1 MMNTIDN
8 GMESNKVQAGLIPT
22 VIEKTDK
29 GERAFDIYSR
39 LLKDRIIY
47 VSGEVGNAMADTI
60 TAQLLFLESEDPTAD
75 IYMYIDSPGGCVHS
89 GLAIADVMDFIS
101 CDVVT
106 ISMGLS
112 ASMGAYLTSQGTP
125 GKRKA
130 LKRSSIMLHEVSA
143 GNQGK
148 NHDMKASMKHTDALN
163 DLLLEDIYDT
173 LKDSYKKE
181 NSLEEFKK
189 ICKEDTW
196 LTAKE
201 ALEMGVI
208 DEIVTKRQK
217 VQ

>member
-60 TAQLLFLESEDPTAD
+60 TAQLLFLESEDPSAD

-89 GLAIADVMDFIS
+89 GLAIADVMEFIS